1 MKTPSIITNSVKTI
15 KLPTILSTLL
25 LTSIFLHA
33 DDLYWIPSSGA
44 DWDTS
49 TSHWS
54 TNSAASSGDTPWT
67 AGSGNSDIAIFR
79 GPAGDISAVT
89 NLWAGG
95 LRFDTGTTSI
105 TGDST
110 LRTFTFTGSAPE
122 IHVANEATATLGANF
137 RIMGDEKTFTKTG
150 EGILEINY
158 TTSSSDYYFGSISGS
173 SGSSIF
179 LNEGTLKVNASGLSN
194 THVHIT
200 TADNTRLEFN
210 TTLNIGGLSGSGLV
224 TTGSS
229 TTRTLYIRGVNGNF
243 SGVLSGS
250 INLDKLN
257 GTGAQ
262 TLSGTEDNTYT
273 GTTAVRIGEL
283 ILAKTNGAKAITS
296 SSEIDLRGSGSGSST
311 ARLSLG
317 GNNQISNVSGVTFSG
332 TGANIFGLNGYSTEA
347 GVLKI
352 NGTGTYTIDFGENT
366 DAQILTFAELNSVN
380 GNIDVINFDLNFD
393 ELRFMADPTPG
404 LNSLTINGLQTMATE
419 VEDHWNVT
427 VIPEA
432 SSVALLGLTTATFL
446 GARRIRKNTEATA
459 PAQK

>member
-1 MKTPSIITNSVKTI
+1 MKTPSIITNLVKQM
-15 KLPTILSTLL
+15 KFPSILSTLL
-25 LTSIFLHA
+25 LTSISLHA

-54 TNSAASSGDTPWT
+54 TNSAAPTGDTPWT
-67 AGSGNSDIAIFR
+67 AGATNTNIAIFR

-89 NLWAGG
+89 NLSAGG
-95 LRFDTGTTSI
+95 LRFDTGTTTI

-110 LRTFTFTGSAPE
+110 LRTFTFTGSTPE
-122 IHVANEATATLGANF
+122 IHVANGATATLGANLQ
-137 RIMGDEKTFTKTG
+137 IMGDAKTFTKTG
-150 EGILEINY
+150 AGILEINY
-158 TTSSSDYYFGSISGS
+158 VPGNNYYFGTISGS
-173 SGSSIF
+173 SGSSVF
-179 LNEGTLKVNASGLSN
+179 LDEGTLRVNNGGLSN
-194 THVHIT
+194 TQVLIT
-200 TADNTRLEFN
+200 TAEDTTLEIN

-224 TTGSS
+224 TTGTS
-229 TTRTLYIRGVNGNF
+229 TSRTLYIRGVNETF

-250 INLDKLN
+250 INLAKIN
-257 GTGAQ
+257 GTGKQ
-262 TLSGTEDNTYT
+262 TLSGTENNTYT
-273 GTTAVRIGEL
+273 GTTSISIGEL

>member
-79 GPAGDISAVT
+79 GPTGDISAVT

-296 SSEIDLRGSGSGSST
+296 SNGITLIGGTTG
-311 ARLSLG
+311 AKLSLG
-317 GNNQISNVSGVTFSG
+317 ENNQISNVSGLSF
-332 TGANIFGLNGYSTEA
+332 TGNTGNVFALNGFSTEA
-347 GVLKI
+347 GELTI

-366 DAQILTFAELNSVN
+366 DAQILTFAELNSAS
-380 GNIDVINFDLNFD
+380 GNLDVINFDLNFD
-393 ELRFMADPTPG
+393 ELRFLSDPTAG
-404 LNSLTINGLQTMATE
+404 LNALTINGLQTMATE
-419 VEDHWNVT
+419 VESYWNVT

-432 SSVALLGLTTATFL
+432 SSVALLSLTTATFL
-446 GARRIRKNTEATA
+446 GARRARKNTPETESVH
-459 PAQK
+459 K